1 MLRLRLGPP
10 SDFSGPGPWRVR
22 RAGRPFEIRRARGE
36 GLLALELAC
45 RHQNADLSA
54 VAARDGLLVCPRHGW
69 RYREADGSCLDAPD
83 RPLRRFAVAE
93 VDGALW
99 IASQDNS

>member
-10 SDFSGPGPWRVR
+10 SDFPGPGPWRVR
-22 RAGRPFEIRRARGE
+22 RAGRPFEIRRTGDS
-36 GLLALELAC
+36 GTLAIELAC

-69 RYREADGSCLDAPD
+69 RYRDADGACLDMPD
-83 RPLRRFAVAE
+83 RPLRRYPVE
-93 VDGALW
+93 ESEGILW
-99 IASQDNS
+99 ISSQDNS